1 MNKIP
6 YASLHVGDTAQKTRQ
21 YTEEDVIAFAK
32 VSGDANPVHL
42 DEAYAATTPF
52 KTRIVHGMLVLSLF
66 STIFGNEIPG
76 LGTIYVNQT
85 VKFTKPVYFNDFITA
100 TVTLKEMIPDRGRV
114 IFDCVAT
121 NQRNEVVLV
130 GEAILIPPK

>member
-42 DEAYAATTPF
+42 DEVYAATTPF

-114 IFDCVAT
+114 VFDCVAT

>member
-114 IFDCVAT
+114 VFDCVAT